1 MVPMTKKLLLP
12 AVLALVILALA
23 PALTAGSLKANL
35 IAMFPK
41 NVSEF
46 AYADLA
52 EARKSSWFPQ
62 FKSQSLPPRFT
73 ELEQF
78 LASAGV
84 NPTQVEELAW
94 ALVSA
99 DEAPQPPQPDIQ
111 PPPPETK
118 PTQIKFPQAKS
129 VQATPT
135 PTSTSKLTPTNN
147 DQLIGLALGS
157 FDPGAATASFKARK
171 LRGFQD
177 RGFTL
182 YSCGSPCSGL
192 YVTFLDSSTI
202 AFGPRHS
209 LERLIEVR
217 SGAADSILQ
226 NDQMFSLIN
235 QANGRGLFWGVLNS
249 AGTRRALRR
258 LVPEAATFPQADKL
272 LAKLTALSVTIEGS
286 SDLAAHLRALT
297 KSPDDSVLLAQ
308 LLQGVLLYRQFQS
321 HDQNPALA
329 PLLDSVRIS
338 PNGPALE
345 VSLTASNNQI
355 LNLIEHDGFVSKR

>member
-1 MVPMTKKLLLP
+1 MNKKLLLP
-12 AVLALVILALA
+12 AVLALVTLSLA

-52 EARKSSWFPQ
+52 EARKSSWYPQ
-62 FKSQSLPPRFT
+62 FKSQSLPPRFI

-84 NPTQVEELAW
+84 APTQVDELAW
-94 ALVSA
+94 ALASG
-99 DEAPQPPQPDIQ
+99 DEAPQPPQPDTQ
-111 PPPPETK
+111 PPQSETK
-118 PTQIKFPQAKS
+118 STQAKS

-135 PTSTSKLTPTNN
+135 PTSISKLTPTNS

-192 YVTFLDSSTI
+192 YITFLDSSTI

-235 QANGRGLFWGVLNS
+235 QANGRSLFWGVLNS
-249 AGTRRALRR
+249 AGTR
-258 LVPEAATFPQADKL
+258 
-272 LAKLTALSVTIEGS
+272 
-286 SDLAAHLRALT
+286 
-297 KSPDDSVLLAQ
+297 
-308 LLQGVLLYRQFQS
+308 
-321 HDQNPALA
+321 
-329 PLLDSVRIS
+329 
-338 PNGPALE
+338 
-345 VSLTASNNQI
+345 
-355 LNLIEHDGFVSKR
+355 

>member
-1 MVPMTKKLLLP
+1 MTKKLLLP
-12 AVLALVILALA
+12 AVFALATLTLA

-46 AYADLA
+46 GYADLA
-52 EARKSSWFPQ
+52 EARKSSWYPQ
-62 FKSQSLPPRFT
+62 FKMQSLPPRFT

-84 NPTQVEELAW
+84 APAQVEELAW
-94 ALVSA
+94 ALASG
-99 DEAPQPPQPDIQ
+99 DEARQPPQP
-111 PPPPETK
+111 ETK
-118 PTQIKFPQAKS
+118 PAQTKS
-129 VQATPT
+129 APAISAQATPT
-135 PTSTSKLTPTNN
+135 PTPTSKLTPTNS

-192 YVTFLDSSTI
+192 YITFLDSSTI

-308 LLQGVLLYRQFQS
+308 LLQGVLLYRQYLS

-355 LNLIEHDGFVSKR
+355 LNLIEHNAFVSKR